1 MPGQKAKLSGMAV
14 LIGNLMALQPVRGL
28 FAGAAFLVLYELHL
42 LFLQLSQRAGFA
54 MARLFPNYS
63 GSASRIS
70 LVYDDFKSLFWI
82 SIIRISFDIFVP
94 LIYGFA
100 TIFYL
105 KTETEIPMFLSMFLS
120 MLFSFHVMPQ
130 T

>member
-1 MPGQKAKLSGMAV
+1 
-14 LIGNLMALQPVRGL
+14 
-28 FAGAAFLVLYELHL
+28 
-42 LFLQLSQRAGFA
+42 